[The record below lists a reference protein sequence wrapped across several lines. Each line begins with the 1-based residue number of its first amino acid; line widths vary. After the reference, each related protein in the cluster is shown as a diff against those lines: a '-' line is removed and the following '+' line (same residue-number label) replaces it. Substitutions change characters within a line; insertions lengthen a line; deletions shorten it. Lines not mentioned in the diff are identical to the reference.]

1 MRTDAARRGPG
12 ARRPALD
19 LRLMHGMLSAVILIC
34 GFGAIAAAC
43 AYVAGRV
50 YLTGGRR
57 GDPS

>member
-1 MRTDAARRGPG
+1 MRRGAGRPG
-12 ARRPALD
+12 EAPLD
-19 LRLMHGMLSAVILIC
+19 LRLMHGMLSAAILIC

>member
-1 MRTDAARRGPG
+1 
-12 ARRPALD
+12 
-19 LRLMHGMLSAVILIC
+19 MLSAVILIC
-34 GFGAIAAAC
+34 SFGAIAAAC